1 MVTNDD
7 KQHSEQQKLWNRLF
21 KTDKFST
28 VIQLPRKYRHNRW
41 NAIRTLGDGAFG
53 EVRLLVDSENPEI
66 VVAAKCMNTNASGKE
81 QEFFKKLRREAL
93 IMRIFHNSEHVIHYI
108 GMRYDAGRIEMF
120 LEYADG
126 GELFDHIEPD
136 SGMPARKAQNFFRQ
150 IIAGLKHIHS
160 MGIVHRDI
168 KPENLLLMKN
178 GQLRICDFGLAT
190 IFRHKGVERKLKSK
204 CGTVQYLSPQV
215 LSSDYRGEPSDIW
228 SCGIVLIAL
237 LTGELPWDEAVKTS
251 AAFKLWLTQYDWR
264 RQPPWDRLFGPITNL
279 LRKMLDVCEK
289 KRIKIPEIEQH
300 EFFVSEIKYEIPSA
314 KRMRG
319 FKAQGKNVAIV
330 PPKTANEPV
339 GENPVTLKENN
350 EAEGPPSSLQKVI
363 VENQKEP
370 DLKQVKEPD
379 LKQIKEPDLKQVKI
393 SAPTNIKERLE
404 LPDDAISQP
413 IPPCGS
419 SELIRELRLD
429 AFTGNFFSQPVGVEL
444 LTQIDYSV
452 NQHPLALLAR
462 RMTRFCVTKRTYEMM
477 SIIKERVDLKF
488 TCVQRTPNM
497 MSISGPRN
505 RMCYVVTI
513 YEMMGEDGRKV
524 MVDCRRSRGDGIEFK
539 RAFLDFKHKLRDV
552 ICESGNTWLQRQGLV
567 VIS

>member
-1 MVTNDD
+1 MITNDD
-7 KQHSEQQKLWNRLF
+7 KQHKEQQKLWNRLF
-21 KTDKFST
+21 KTDKFSA

-81 QEFFKKLRREAL
+81 EEFFKKLRREAF

-215 LSSDYRGEPSDIW
+215 LSSNYRGEPSDIW

-251 AAFKLWLTQYDWR
+251 AAFKLWLTKYDWR

-289 KRIKIPEIEQH
+289 KRIKIPEIEEH
-300 EFFVSEIKYEIPSA
+300 KFFVDEIKYEIPSA
-314 KRMRG
+314 ETMRG
-319 FKAQGKNVAIV
+319 FKAQSKNIATV
-330 PPKTANEPV
+330 PPKTANEPI
-339 GENPVTLKENN
+339 GENPATPKENN
-350 EAEGPPSSLQKVI
+350 EAEGPPNSLQKVV

-370 DLKQVKEPD
+370 DLKQVEISTSTKVEKRLD
-379 LKQIKEPDLKQVKI
+379 LPFDV
-393 SAPTNIKERLE
+393 
-404 LPDDAISQP
+404 ISQP
-413 IPPCGS
+413 IPSCGS
-419 SELIRELRLD
+419 SELIRELQLD
-429 AFTGNFFSQPVGVEL
+429 ALTGNFFSQPVGVEL

-462 RMTRFCVTKRTYEMM
+462 RMTRFCVIKRTYEMM
-477 SIIKERVDLKF
+477 SIIKERVDPKF
-488 TCVQRTPNM
+488 TCVQRTTNM
-497 MSISGPRN
+497 LSISGPRN